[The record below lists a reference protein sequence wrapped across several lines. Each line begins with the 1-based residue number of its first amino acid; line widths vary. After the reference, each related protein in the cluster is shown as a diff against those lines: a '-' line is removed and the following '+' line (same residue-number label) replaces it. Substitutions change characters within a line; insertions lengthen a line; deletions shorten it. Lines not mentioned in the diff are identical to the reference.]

1 MITSWPTW
9 HKVVDVVVVGTG
21 GGAMTAATV
30 AADDGA
36 EVVVVEKDRVVGGTT
51 GVSGGVMWIPMNHHM
66 AEAGLGDSRD
76 EALRYIRRLADGREP
91 DPSLVELFV
100 DTAPEMLAYLNAKT
114 PLRTQMVE
122 GFPDYYAGFDIFG
135 AKPAGGRAVEP
146 QPFPVRDALPE
157 WTDRLATRSTLMSLG
172 ATTTLSEDMDSMRRG
187 VAPGGPEASH
197 RQVEDVRVKGAALVA
212 ALLKGLVDRG
222 VEVLTAT
229 PARELVMV
237 DGEVVGV
244 RCERP
249 TGSSERDGED
259 LLLGARKGVVL
270 ACGGFEWNAEMVRA
284 FIGYDVQP
292 VSPPNNTGDGHV
304 MGMEA
309 GAKLGN
315 MTSYWGTGAMFDP
328 LIVRD
333 GALVPQFD
341 AGRQVPGVI
350 VVNRLGARFVNESV
364 TYHDF
369 PKAFGAFDPNLPGFP
384 NTPPAWLIFDEAA
397 KEMAPI
403 GVVAAGESVPEW
415 VAQASSPRA
424 LAERIGID
432 PDGFEATVT
441 SFNEQAAGGHDPDFR
456 RPGVR
461 PLNIDRIYALE
472 IHPGTLGTNGGLR
485 VDADARVLSHR
496 GGVVPGLYAAGN
508 TSAAIFGG
516 AYPSGGAPI
525 AAGATFGYLAGRH
538 AAATAARALAPDTN
552 RSFDETTLS
561 HLP

>member
-1 MITSWPTW
+1 MITSWPRW

-30 AADDGA
+30 AADAGA
-36 EVVVVEKDRVVGGTT
+36 EVVVVEKDHVVGGTT
-51 GVSGGVMWIPMNHHM
+51 GVSGGVMWVPMNRHM
-66 AEAGLGDSRD
+66 AEAGLTDSRD

-91 DPSLVELFV
+91 DPSLVEVFV

-122 GFPDYYAGFDIFG
+122 GFPDYYAGLGIPG
-135 AKPAGGRAVEP
+135 AMPAGRSVEP
-146 QPFPVRDALPE
+146 VPFPVRAELPE
-157 WTDRLATRSTLMSLG
+157 WADRLASRSTLMSLG

-187 VAPGGPEASH
+187 VAPGGAEASR
-197 RQVEDVRVKGAALVA
+197 RQAEDIRVKGAAFIG

-222 VEVLTAT
+222 VEVLTET
-229 PARELVMV
+229 PARDLVMV
-237 DGEVVGV
+237 DGEVVGL
-244 RCERP
+244 RCDRAA
-249 TGSSERDGED
+249 GGD
-259 LLLGARKGVVL
+259 LLVGARRGVVL

-309 GAKLGN
+309 GARLGN

-328 LIVRD
+328 SIVRD
-333 GALVPQFD
+333 GAPVPQFD
-341 AGRQVPGVI
+341 AGRQLPGAI
-350 VVNRLGARFVNESV
+350 VVNRSGARFVNENV

-369 PKAFGAFDPNLPGFP
+369 PKAFGAFDANLPGFP
-384 NTPPAWLIFDEAA
+384 NTPPAWLVFDEAA
-397 KEMAPI
+397 RETAPI
-403 GVVAAGESVPEW
+403 GTGAPGQPVPEW
-415 VAQASSPRA
+415 VAQAPSVRA
-424 LAERIGID
+424 LADRIGLD
-432 PDGFEATVT
+432 PDALEATVIR
-441 SFNEQAAGGHDPDFR
+441 FNEQAANGDDPELR

-461 PLNIDRIYALE
+461 PLDTGRLYALE

-485 VDADARVLSHR
+485 IDADARVLSYR

-508 TSAAIFGG
+508 TSAAIFGC

-538 AAATAARALAPDTN
+538 VSGAPARTN

-561 HLP
+561 HLA